1 MLIDIPPENLD
12 KPLTKLVAKINQL
25 HDKGKNVKIEPQVQ
39 KILEVLKSNPS
50 NANVYLYIISILAEE
65 LPEIIPSD
73 LFSYLESYLQEG
85 SLKERVNTIITLG
98 WWLLYQFDQNNDIDS
113 GMVRIFIQLLEDSD
127 AEIRSNTAY
136 FLEKF
141 PDTASAEFMI
151 QIRSLVDCLQ
161 IETDAEVLGIVSTI
175 LHKIQPKL
183 SLRVIKKYLDEL
195 ITIYEGS
202 TNSSRNDAIL
212 SLLII
217 EIPPLADKV
226 KKRASKKEILRI
238 INQHPP
244 FVRYTD
250 LHQLAEEESMDV
262 EDVESYMRDELDDA
276 LDFVLFY
283 TEKHHKKMIHFDK
296 AELFKFLSE
305 TKIDLLTIH
314 RTFQHIGI
322 TNSAIGAI
330 LIRDLMDKGEIRG
343 FLSQDSFYS
352 GQYIRNEIIS
362 ILRKNGTI
370 DLVEIRKRYEPRLID
385 GILAEIID
393 EEIFEGIY
401 DISKSQY
408 FTFPKLTRDIEN
420 IMTRKNVIDLK
431 PYRDQFGQ
439 ENFLRLEQFCRDKFF
454 TGFHTDHIWLTNLGL
469 TRIQQSISTC
479 EQIGEVDLDKIA
491 SELEIPVE
499 IYRKVVK
506 PVFKK
511 KNGFW
516 NREKSRFFFSKQ
528 VKKRIAEIQR
538 ESNKEVRE
546 SKIKA
551 LAMELQIDEEEIA
564 SKVDEKLN
572 TIASRLMTLDVCEFK
587 PLMRDLQ
594 MDYKELLEFIDSLNR
609 PDGYIIIGNRIIF
622 SKAKIESELAKLE
635 KFVLESYERN
645 EVLKISVLATRLKCS
660 AQMIIDIIKSHINEG
675 DIKGLWLIEDEL
687 YLTLHGIKNRM
698 GRAEGFIDLH
708 SFIEERAVTET
719 ELDFLEHIIKDLIVE
734 KQLKGVYDEDSLMY
748 QSQDVAGQASLV
760 TERERFLTEFLP
772 HVEDLEMAYV
782 FLKEILTK
790 DDIHPG
796 DIEEYDDIL
805 AKTLRKIFSDETM
818 IKRMMH
824 NANQRLNRLRTSGE
838 HPASKIKRDRKGKK
852 SSDAKSENRIDLKE
866 DEEIAGV
873 LNDFANW
880 KEIILAIEQKKGEIV
895 FMKKKLKRNP
905 DDEETRQ
912 KLQSFMDY
920 LGFSD

>member
-12 KPLTKLVAKINQL
+12 KSLTKLVAKINQL
-25 HDKGKNVKIEPQVQ
+25 HDKGKDAKIDLQVQ
-39 KILEVLKSNPS
+39 KILEILKNNPS

-73 LFSYLESYLQEG
+73 LFSYLESYLQDG

-98 WWLLYQFDQNNDIDS
+98 WWLIYQFDQNNDIDS
-113 GMVRIFIQLLEDSD
+113 GQIRLFIQLLEDSD
-127 AEIRSNTAY
+127 SEIRSNTAY

-141 PDTASAEFMI
+141 PDTASAEFMV
-151 QIRSLVDCLQ
+151 QIRSLVKCLQ
-161 IETDAEVLGIVSTI
+161 IETETEVLGIVSTI

-217 EIPPLADKV
+217 EIPPLAA

-250 LHQLAEEESMDV
+250 LHQMAEEEGMEV
-262 EDVESYMRDELDDA
+262 EDVESYMREELDDT
-276 LDFVLFY
+276 LDFALFY

-305 TKIDLLTIH
+305 TKIDLQTIH

-352 GQYIRNEIIS
+352 VQYIKNEIIN

-370 DLVEIRKRYEPRLID
+370 DLVGIRKRYEVRLID

-393 EEIFEGIY
+393 EEIFKGIF
-401 DISKSQY
+401 DITKSNY

-420 IMTRKNVIDLK
+420 VMTRKNIIDLK
-431 PYRDQFGQ
+431 PYREQFGQ

-454 TGFHTDHIWLTNLGL
+454 TDFHTDHIWLTNLGM

-479 EQIGEVDLDKIA
+479 EQIGEVNLEKIA
-491 SELEIPVE
+491 KELEIPVE

-551 LAMELQIDEEEIA
+551 LAVELQIDEEEIA
-564 SKVDEKLN
+564 LKVDEKLN
-572 TIASRLMTLDVCEFK
+572 AIASRLMVLDECEFK

-609 PDGYIIIGNRIIF
+609 PDGYLIVGNRIIF
-622 SKAKIESELAKLE
+622 SKAKIEVELAKLE
-635 KFVLESYERN
+635 KFVMESYERN
-645 EVLKISVLATRLKCS
+645 EVLKVSVLATRLKS
-660 AQMIIDIIKSHINEG
+660 AAQMIINIIKSNINEG
-675 DIKGLWLIEDEL
+675 RIKGLWLVENEM
-687 YLTLHGIKNRM
+687 YLTLQGIKNRM

-719 ELDFLEHIIKDLIVE
+719 ELDFLEHIVKDLLDE
-734 KQLKGVYDEDSLMY
+734 KQLKGVYDEDNLIY

-782 FLKEILTK
+782 ILKEILTK

-818 IKRMMH
+818 IKRMVH
-824 NANQRLNRLRTSGE
+824 NANQRLNRQRTQGE
-838 HPASKIKRDRKGKK
+838 HHASRRKRSRKGKK

-895 FMKKKLKRNP
+895 FLKKKLKLNP
-905 DDEETRQ
+905 GDEESKQ

-920 LGFSD
+920 LGFSE